1 MPGKVNCKAISL
13 DLTWSPIHYTPFS
26 NNIPMQMSALMP
38 LTEKMCV
45 CVCVFTGAS
54 EHVCVSACLCVCV
67 RACVCVCMCV
77 RVHDQGYGGLEGI
90 DGISSH
96 YRAAAI

>member
-1 MPGKVNCKAISL
+1 MTSGKSYYFNLKLLPVPGKVNCKEISV

-26 NNIPMQMSALMP
+26 NSIPMQMSALMP

-45 CVCVFTGAS
+45 CMGV
-54 EHVCVSACLCVCV
+54 CVCV
-67 RACVCVCMCV
+67 R
-77 RVHDQGYGGLEGI
+77 VHEQGYGWLEGI

-96 YRAAAI
+96 YRAAAIASCFRRR